1 MPGPITILEGSTSK
15 SKCLLLK
22 SEMVFRNSKIPF
34 VAEGDEIEDVFK
46 EYWIHTADEHGIG
59 YQKEVLM

>member
-1 MPGPITILEGSTSK
+1 MAK
-15 SKCLLLK
+15 F
-22 SEMVFRNSKIPF
+22 VFNDYGFECPF